1 MWRVHFINNFGPY
14 FIVDIADHL
23 HEVVVADLLLLCS
36 FFLCSVMSNSL
47 DDDFVSHLL
56 QTNDDNESND
66 FINDINESS
75 NAIIKHKKLQN
86 AIDKV
91 CNELMQW
98 NGILLMDVFVENELK
113 KTTISYLILIVIFVI
128 VRIPLSLSYDL
139 IPQNIPYKMD
149 IKVLVTPSL

>member
-1 MWRVHFINNFGPY
+1 
-14 FIVDIADHL
+14 
-23 HEVVVADLLLLCS
+23 
-36 FFLCSVMSNSL
+36 MSNSL
-47 DDDFVSHLL
+47 DDDFVSQLL

-66 FINDINESS
+66 FSNDINESS